1 VKFEIATLVAI
12 GIDCIG
18 SYKSNYHILTTMIT
32 GLVEIYPTTF
42 TIDSGKALNLNLEI
56 FIKKN

>member
-1 VKFEIATLVAI
+1 M
-12 GIDCIG
+12 
-18 SYKSNYHILTTMIT
+18 LTTMIT